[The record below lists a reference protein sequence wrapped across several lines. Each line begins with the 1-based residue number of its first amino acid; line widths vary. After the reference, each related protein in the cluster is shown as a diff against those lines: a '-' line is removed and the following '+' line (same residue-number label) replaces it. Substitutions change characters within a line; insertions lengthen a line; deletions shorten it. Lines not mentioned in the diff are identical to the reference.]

1 MYWFRGVWFGG
12 FRSSMGTL
20 ILIYFTLAINK
31 TVWYLEGWYE
41 ASLIW
46 MSSDEEKKLNYR
58 LSFPILS
65 SCAISMVEWCCLL
78 VDHFNYFAER
88 WKINNIMDTMPY
100 ENFSFSLVQPLLF
113 TLSFSF
119 LLFRCHNFCKLYRTL
134 MLETTIR
141 CNIKFC
147 KVCILWIMGRCC
159 IH

>member
-1 MYWFRGVWFGG
+1 MLQFFFFFKLHIKLTFISKFSHIMYWFRGVWFGG

-78 VDHFNYFAER
+78 VTSTTLLKDER
-88 WKINNIMDTMPY
+88 STTLWIPCHMKIFHSHWSSRY
-100 ENFSFSLVQPLLF
+100 YLLF
-113 TLSFSF
+113 
-119 LLFRCHNFCKLYRTL
+119 LFHFYSSGA
-134 MLETTIR
+134 TIFV
-141 CNIKFC
+141 NYI
-147 KVCILWIMGRCC
+147 G
-159 IH
+159 H